1 MMEIT
6 FTEHEAEH
14 AHKENGSA
22 MDDQEQ
28 MTVTNF
34 WMTISLYQPKNP

>member
-6 FTEHEAEH
+6 FTEHKAEH
-14 AHKENGSA
+14 AHKGNGST

-34 WMTISLYQPKNP
+34 